1 MGTLKILIILY
12 IIFGFISQ
20 GAESQV
26 SQKLN
31 LKAVKGGKF
40 ESNVNSDTAFSRI
53 NTSAAYNL
61 NFLITRRTD
70 LTVQK
75 DLTVVIPAIDYFDLI
90 NNQSSIRYRWAAS
103 IIKPVLPDYLI
114 TDTAN
119 NNWSDLILNPPSG
132 VNSYYNHSK
141 RTNQS
146 NFSDNILY
154 KISGDIFK
162 AYTKSAYPGLSAPK
176 K

>member
-1 MGTLKILIILY
+1 METLKISVILLIIS
-12 IIFGFISQ
+12 GFISQ
-20 GAESQV
+20 GAKSQV

-31 LKAVKGGKF
+31 LKTVNRSKS
-40 ESNVNSDTAFSRI
+40 ESNVNRDTAFSRI
-53 NTSAAYNL
+53 NTSASYNL
-61 NFLITRRTD
+61 NFLITRRID

-75 DLTVVIPAIDYFDLI
+75 DLTVVIPAIEYFDLI
-90 NNQSSIRYRWAAS
+90 NNPSSIRYKWAAS

-114 TDTAN
+114 ADTAN

-132 VNSYYNHSK
+132 VNNYYNNSK

-154 KISGDIFK
+154 RISGDIFK
-162 AYTKSAYPGLSAPK
+162 AYTKAAYPSINQPK